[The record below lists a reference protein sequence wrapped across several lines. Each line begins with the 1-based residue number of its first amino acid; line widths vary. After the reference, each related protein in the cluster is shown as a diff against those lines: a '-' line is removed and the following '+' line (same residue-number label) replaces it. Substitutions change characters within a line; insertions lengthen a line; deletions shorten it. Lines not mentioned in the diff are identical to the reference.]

1 MVNKDVLKKLNFF
14 SEFSDSEL
22 GKLAPLF
29 SQRIYKAEQTMIP
42 ERAENTEMMVLVEGK
57 VAVEVATSLSES
69 ADRLVLTMELSPGRI
84 IEWSNAFDLAQSGG
98 TASARAVSDVTVL
111 VAEGQKVCQLCTKEP
126 QLGIK
131 MLQLILQVLTSRLKD
146 TRMQL
151 VSMAAQ
157 CQ

>member
-1 MVNKDVLKKLNFF
+1 MANKDILKKLNFF
-14 SEFSDSEL
+14 SDFSDDEL
-22 GKLAPLF
+22 KKLAPLF
-29 SQRIYKAEQTMIP
+29 SQRSYSADQVMIP
-42 ERAENTEMMVLVEGK
+42 ERAPNKEMIILVEGK

-69 ADRLVLTMELSPGRI
+69 ADRLVLTMEISPGRI
-84 IEWSNAFDLAQSGG
+84 IEWSDAFDLVQSGG
-98 TASARAVSDVTVL
+98 TASARAVSDVKAL
-111 VAEGQKVCQLCTKEP
+111 VAEGQQVCQLCTTDP

-157 CQ
+157 SQ

>member
-14 SEFSDSEL
+14 RDFSDAEL

-29 SQRIYKAEQTMIP
+29 SQRSYQADQSMIP
-42 ERAENTEMMVLVEGK
+42 ERAESTEMMVLVEGK
-57 VAVEVATSLSES
+57 VAVEVATRLSES

-84 IEWSNAFDLAQSGG
+84 IEWSNAFDLVQSGG

-111 VAEGQKVCQLCTKEP
+111 VAEGQKVYQLCIAEP
-126 QLGIK
+126 QMGIK